1 MDIHEYQAKEILA
14 SFGVTIPRGGIVY
27 SPETAENKAR
37 EIGGSKWVVKA
48 QIHSGARGKA
58 GGVIVC
64 NSPLEVAQATDKLLG
79 KKLVTN
85 QTGPQGKIVNRIYIE
100 EATDIEKELYLGLV
114 FDRSSESIMIVAS
127 TEGGM
132 SVEEIAKEKPDS
144 IIRSKIEVAVG
155 IQDFQARELAFGLG
169 IEPELV
175 RRVSETII
183 GCAKAFSELDA
194 TMVEVNPLVIS
205 KQKQIL
211 ALDCKMSFDNNAM
224 FRRDKVS
231 ELRDKT
237 QEDEKEVYASDRGL
251 NYVSLDGNIG
261 NIINGAGLAMASMDM
276 IKLAGG
282 EPANFLDVGGGATP
296 EKIVKAFRLITMDK
310 KVKVILVNIFAGIN
324 RCDWV
329 AEGIVTWLWGGY
341 SVDNPTLTRFFT
353 LHYLIPFL
361 ILGLVVL
368 HIWALHIP
376 GNNNPVGID
385 IKKPSKDTVP
395 FHPYIVIKDG
405 FALLMFMIVFAFFV
419 FYTPNILGHADN
431 YIEANPLV
439 TPAHIVPEW
448 YLLPFYAILRSVPD
462 KLLGVIAMLSAILIL
477 AALPWLDTSKIR
489 SAVFRPLYKQFYW
502 ILVADVL
509 ILGYVGAMPAEGLYL
524 LIARIATAY
533 YFLHFLVVLPIL
545 GFKERTTP
553 VPLSITEPILGGSP
567 NLATVKKKDNLKDQ

>member
-1 MDIHEYQAKEILA
+1 MDIHEYQAKEILS

-27 SPETAENKAR
+27 SPENAENKAR
-37 EIGGSKWVVKA
+37 EIGGSRWVVKA

-58 GGVIVC
+58 GGIIVC

-85 QTGPQGKIVNRIYIE
+85 QTGPEGKIVNRIYIE

-114 FDRSSESIMIVAS
+114 FDRSSESIMVVAS

-132 SVEEIAKEKPDS
+132 SVEEIAKEKPET

-155 IQDFQARELAFGLG
+155 IQSFQARELAFGLG
-169 IEPELV
+169 IDPDLIA
-175 RRVSETII
+175 RASDTII

-224 FRRDKVS
+224 FRRNKVS
-231 ELRDKT
+231 ELRDKS

-251 NYVSLDGNIG
+251 NYVSLEGNIG

-329 AEGIVTWLWGGY
+329 AEGIVQALEKIEVKVPLVIRLAGTNVEKG
-341 SVDNPTLTRFFT
+341 NK
-353 LHYLIPFL
+353 
-361 ILGLVVL
+361 ILK
-368 HIWALHIP
+368 
-376 GNNNPVGID
+376 D
-385 IKKPSKDTVP
+385 SK
-395 FHPYIVIKDG
+395 I
-405 FALLMFMIVFAFFV
+405 
-419 FYTPNILGHADN
+419 N
-431 YIEANPLV
+431 YIEASTLEEAANKAV
-439 TPAHIVPEW
+439 
-448 YLLPFYAILRSVPD
+448 
-462 KLLGVIAMLSAILIL
+462 
-477 AALPWLDTSKIR
+477 AALK
-489 SAVFRPLYKQFYW
+489 
-502 ILVADVL
+502 
-509 ILGYVGAMPAEGLYL
+509 
-524 LIARIATAY
+524 
-533 YFLHFLVVLPIL
+533 
-545 GFKERTTP
+545 
-553 VPLSITEPILGGSP
+553 
-567 NLATVKKKDNLKDQ
+567 

>member
-1 MDIHEYQAKEILA
+1 MDIHEYQAKEILS

-27 SPETAENKAR
+27 SPENAENKAR

-58 GGVIVC
+58 GGIIVC

-85 QTGPQGKIVNRIYIE
+85 QTGPEGKIVNRIYIE

-114 FDRSSESIMIVAS
+114 FDRSSESIMVVAS

-132 SVEEIAKEKPDS
+132 SVEEIAKEKPET

-155 IQDFQARELAFGLG
+155 IQSFQARELAFGLG
-169 IEPELV
+169 IDSDLIA
-175 RRVSETII
+175 RASDTII

-224 FRRDKVS
+224 FRRNKVS
-231 ELRDKT
+231 ELRDKS

-251 NYVSLDGNIG
+251 NYVSLEGNIG

-329 AEGIVTWLWGGY
+329 AEGIVQALEKIEVKVPLVIRLAGTNVEKG
-341 SVDNPTLTRFFT
+341 NK
-353 LHYLIPFL
+353 
-361 ILGLVVL
+361 IL
-368 HIWALHIP
+368 
-376 GNNNPVGID
+376 
-385 IKKPSKDTVP
+385 KESK
-395 FHPYIVIKDG
+395 I
-405 FALLMFMIVFAFFV
+405 
-419 FYTPNILGHADN
+419 N
-431 YIEANPLV
+431 YIEASTLEEAANKAV
-439 TPAHIVPEW
+439 
-448 YLLPFYAILRSVPD
+448 
-462 KLLGVIAMLSAILIL
+462 
-477 AALPWLDTSKIR
+477 AAL
-489 SAVFRPLYKQFYW
+489 
-502 ILVADVL
+502 
-509 ILGYVGAMPAEGLYL
+509 
-524 LIARIATAY
+524 
-533 YFLHFLVVLPIL
+533 
-545 GFKERTTP
+545 
-553 VPLSITEPILGGSP
+553 
-567 NLATVKKKDNLKDQ
+567 

>member
-1 MDIHEYQAKEILA
+1 MDIHEYQAKEILS

-27 SPETAENKAR
+27 SPENAENKAR

-58 GGVIVC
+58 GGIIVC

-85 QTGPQGKIVNRIYIE
+85 QTGPEGKIVNRIYIE

-114 FDRSSESIMIVAS
+114 FDRSSESIMVVAS

-132 SVEEIAKEKPDS
+132 SVEEIAKEKPET

-155 IQDFQARELAFGLG
+155 IQSFQARELAFGLG
-169 IEPELV
+169 IDPELIA
-175 RRVSETII
+175 RASDTII

-224 FRRDKVS
+224 FRRNKVS
-231 ELRDKT
+231 ELRDKS

-329 AEGIVTWLWGGY
+329 AEGIVQ
-341 SVDNPTLTRFFT
+341 
-353 LHYLIPFL
+353 
-361 ILGLVVL
+361 
-368 HIWALHIP
+368 ALE
-376 GNNNPVGID
+376 
-385 IKKPSKDTVP
+385 K
-395 FHPYIVIKDG
+395 
-405 FALLMFMIVFAFFV
+405 
-419 FYTPNILGHADN
+419 
-431 YIEANPLV
+431 IEVKVPLV
-439 TPAHIVPEW
+439 IRLAGTNVEKGNK
-448 YLLPFYAILRSVPD
+448 ILKDSNINYVEASTLEEAAN
-462 KLLGVIAMLSAILIL
+462 KAV
-477 AALPWLDTSKIR
+477 AALK
-489 SAVFRPLYKQFYW
+489 
-502 ILVADVL
+502 
-509 ILGYVGAMPAEGLYL
+509 
-524 LIARIATAY
+524 
-533 YFLHFLVVLPIL
+533 
-545 GFKERTTP
+545 
-553 VPLSITEPILGGSP
+553 
-567 NLATVKKKDNLKDQ
+567 

>member
-1 MDIHEYQAKEILA
+1 MDIHEYQAKEILS

-27 SPETAENKAR
+27 SPENAENKAR

-58 GGVIVC
+58 GGIIVC

-85 QTGPQGKIVNRIYIE
+85 QTGPEGKIVNRIYIE

-114 FDRSSESIMIVAS
+114 FDRSSESIMVVAS

-132 SVEEIAKEKPDS
+132 SVEEIAKEKPET

-155 IQDFQARELAFGLG
+155 IQSFQARELAFGLG
-169 IEPELV
+169 IESDLIS
-175 RRVSETII
+175 RASDTII

-224 FRRDKVS
+224 FRRSKVS

-237 QEDEKEVYASDRGL
+237 QEEEKEVYASDRGL
-251 NYVSLDGNIG
+251 NYVSLEGNIG

-329 AEGIVTWLWGGY
+329 AEGIVQALKKIDVKVPLVIRLAGTNVEKG
-341 SVDNPTLTRFFT
+341 NK
-353 LHYLIPFL
+353 
-361 ILGLVVL
+361 IL
-368 HIWALHIP
+368 
-376 GNNNPVGID
+376 
-385 IKKPSKDTVP
+385 KESKIN
-395 FHPYIVIKDG
+395 F
-405 FALLMFMIVFAFFV
+405 
-419 FYTPNILGHADN
+419 
-431 YIEANPLV
+431 IEANTL
-439 TPAHIVPEW
+439 E
-448 YLLPFYAILRSVPD
+448 D
-462 KLLGVIAMLSAILIL
+462 
-477 AALPWLDTSKIR
+477 AANK
-489 SAVFRPLYKQFYW
+489 AVK
-502 ILVADVL
+502 A
-509 ILGYVGAMPAEGLYL
+509 
-524 LIARIATAY
+524 
-533 YFLHFLVVLPIL
+533 
-545 GFKERTTP
+545 
-553 VPLSITEPILGGSP
+553 
-567 NLATVKKKDNLKDQ
+567 LK